1 MNIGT
6 HCNNRSRTFKRLG
19 SPGLNMGFRDLVD
32 GIRTVK
38 DPISV
43 NYDMK
48 IASESSGNQPLLF
61 NEIIESHGQR
71 AVTNILTRHRLCE
84 AFDVEPGEL
93 IDILSWAMENPCDTV
108 PVDPGSAP
116 VLENRMAHT
125 DISILP
131 IPWHYREDGGRYQS
145 SSIIIAQYGGQ
156 RNTSFHRQLLKGPD
170 RTTVRLVPR
179 HLRTMADQAY
189 ESNEDVPIAVVNGP
203 DPLVLLAA
211 AMSFNEPI
219 DELRVA
225 SALHER
231 LYGAKLGLVE
241 LPNGVQVPAESE
253 YAMEAR
259 ITTKLDDEGPYVDI
273 TGTVD
278 DIRQEPVIEY
288 DSIYHRNDPIFHA
301 LIPAGV
307 EHMTLMGMPRAPTI
321 KTAVSEVVTCTDVYL
336 TDGGSGWLSSVVQ
349 IIPENSGDSM
359 RAIQA
364 ALDGHKSMKQVIVV
378 DTDIDVANSTR
389 VEWALMTRWQPD
401 KDTLILSDQ
410 KGSSLDPSRSPDG
423 TTSKIGL
430 DATIEPGADRTPFE
444 SVL

>member
-1 MNIGT
+1 
-6 HCNNRSRTFKRLG
+6 
-19 SPGLNMGFRDLVD
+19 MGFRDLVD
-32 GIRTVK
+32 GIRRVE

-48 IASESSGNQPLLF
+48 TASESSGNEPLLF
-61 NEIIESHGQR
+61 NRIIESPGQR

-93 IDILSWAMENPCDTV
+93 IDILSWAMENPSDTV
-108 PVDPGSAP
+108 LVDADSAP
-116 VLENRMAHT
+116 VLENKMENT
-125 DISILP
+125 DISVLP
-131 IPWHYREDGGRYQS
+131 IPRHYKEDGGRYQS
-145 SSIIIAQYGGQ
+145 SSIIVAQYRGQ
-156 RNTSFHRQLLKGPD
+156 RNTSFHRQLLKAPD

-189 ESNEDVPIAVVNGP
+189 GNNEDVPIVVVNGP

-219 DELRVA
+219 DELSVA

-241 LPNGVQVPAESE
+241 MPNGIQVPAESE

-259 ITTKLDDEGPYVDI
+259 ITMKSDDEGPYVDI

-288 DSIYHRNDPIFHA
+288 DSIYHRDEPIFHA

-349 IIPENSGDSM
+349 IIPENPGDSM
-359 RAIQA
+359 KAIQA

-378 DTDIDVANSTR
+378 DTDIDVTNSTR

-410 KGSSLDPSRSPDG
+410 KGSSLDPSRSGDG

-430 DATIEPGADRTPFE
+430 DATIEPGSDRTPFE

>member
-1 MNIGT
+1 
-6 HCNNRSRTFKRLG
+6 
-19 SPGLNMGFRDLVD
+19 MGFREFVD
-32 GIRTVK
+32 GIRMVK

-43 NYDMK
+43 KYDMK
-48 IASESSGNQPLLF
+48 IASESSGNEPLLF
-61 NEIIESHGQR
+61 SEIIESPGQR

-84 AFDVEPGEL
+84 AFNVEPGEL
-93 IDILSWAMENPCDTV
+93 IDILSWAMENPSDTV
-108 PVDPGSAP
+108 LVEADSAP
-116 VLENRMAHT
+116 VLENKMERT
-125 DISILP
+125 DISVLP
-131 IPWHYREDGGRYQS
+131 IPRHYREDGGRYQS
-145 SSIIIAQYGGQ
+145 SSIIVAQYGMQ
-156 RNTSFHRQLLKGPD
+156 RNTSFHRQLLKGPN

-179 HLRTMADQAY
+179 HLRTMADQAF
-189 ESNEDVPIAVVNGP
+189 ENNEDVPIVVVNGP

-241 LPNGVQVPAESE
+241 MPNGVQVPAESE

-278 DIRQEPVIEY
+278 DIRQEQVIEY
-288 DSIYHRNDPIFHA
+288 DSIYHRNEPIFHA

-359 RAIQA
+359 RAIEA

-378 DTDIDVANSTR
+378 DTDIDVTNSTR

-423 TTSKIGL
+423 TTSKIGI
-430 DATIEPGADRTPFE
+430 DATIDPGVDRSPFE

>member
-1 MNIGT
+1 
-6 HCNNRSRTFKRLG
+6 
-19 SPGLNMGFRDLVD
+19 MGFREFVD
-32 GIRTVK
+32 GIRIVK

-43 NYDMK
+43 KYDMK
-48 IASESSGNQPLLF
+48 IASESSGNEPLLF
-61 NEIIESHGQR
+61 SEIIESPGQR

-84 AFDVEPGEL
+84 AFNVEPGEL
-93 IDILSWAMENPCDTV
+93 IDILSWAMENPSDTV
-108 PVDPGSAP
+108 LLEADSAP
-116 VLENRMAHT
+116 VLENRMEHT
-125 DISILP
+125 DISVLP

-179 HLRTMADQAY
+179 HLRTMADQAF
-189 ESNEDVPIAVVNGP
+189 ENNEDVPIAVVNGP

-288 DSIYHRNDPIFHA
+288 DSIHHRNEPIFHA

-349 IIPENSGDSM
+349 IIPENSDDSM
-359 RAIQA
+359 RAIRA

-378 DTDIDVANSTR
+378 DTDIDVTNSTR

-401 KDTLILSDQ
+401 KDTLILSNQ
-410 KGSSLDPSRSPDG
+410 KGSSLDPSRSPEAVSY
-423 TTSKIGL
+423 THLTLPTKRI
-430 DATIEPGADRTPFE
+430 
-444 SVL
+444 V